1 MRKGRVSDTQY
12 RLVGRE
18 SAYARRDRE
27 DSRYRRSARRATT
40 SRTLPRDPWRQPPQW
55 GGNQGWDHWQRWDGT
70 PQRRAHPGTGNA
82 PIDILLAQPTL
93 PVTTTSDSPAIGMRD
108 ASYARPGRDFRQ
120 PSSTVIS
127 GFFRAPAWARA
138 LACRTDLAGCP
149 TVALRAFRFILRLVA
164 TRRAPSAPKG
174 PTQPSRTERPAAIAA
189 RWKGR
194 KAPAPAWRRAAPWWR
209 EKIA

>member
-40 SRTLPRDPWRQPPQW
+40 SRTLPRDPWRQPRN
-55 GGNQGWDHWQRWDGT
+55 GVETRAGIIGNAGT
-70 PQRRAHPGTGNA
+70 ARRNGAPIRGTGNA